1 MILRSSVEQLYNA
14 IILSNLF
21 LSYTFIRSCLMIR
34 TRALTIVWLWIHE
47 KKQEFQS
54 QYFSILAREGTQF
67 FMGHYQSLFLQI
79 VHQSSGILPC
89 LSFWG
94 PSLDETTLP
103 AELWLSTSNC
113 KYLTT
118 VTSNCN
124 TLHKPDPTN
133 KSSNLCQHVW
143 RVIMQGKKFY
153 LVKVMLH
160 CFPLDLW
167 RMCQINDRLFPWWH
181 HHITNAGQA
190 L

>member
-21 LSYTFIRSCLMIR
+21 LSYTFIRSCLMIS

-67 FMGHYQSLFLQI
+67 FMGHYQSWFLQI

-89 LSFWG
+89 EFLGAFFRRDLASRA
-94 PSLDETTLP
+94 LVD
-103 AELWLSTSNC
+103 TSNC

-118 VTSNCN
+118 VTSN
-124 TLHKPDPTN
+124 
-133 KSSNLCQHVW
+133 SNALCSQARPNQQKFKLVST
-143 RVIMQGKKFY
+143 RLTGDNARKKNS
-153 LVKVMLH
+153 VS
-160 CFPLDLW
+160 
-167 RMCQINDRLFPWWH
+167 
-181 HHITNAGQA
+181 
-190 L
+190 

>member
-124 TLHKPDPTN
+124 TLCSQALPNQQKFKLVST
-133 KSSNLCQHVW
+133 
-143 RVIMQGKKFY
+143 RVIGDNARKKI
-153 LVKVMLH
+153 LSRKSH
-160 CFPLDLW
+160 AT
-167 RMCQINDRLFPWWH
+167 LFS
-181 HHITNAGQA
+181 IRFMEDASN
-190 L
+190 